1 MSLRIKFL
9 CVSLLLLT
17 LLQTSVTLH
26 ALQVTG
32 YTSLANDRFS
42 SGFPTAPIPNTDA
55 SFVGSDLDWSGIAWS
70 TTTYDSSSYK
80 SLAMLSPRHFL
91 TAQHYEYT
99 PSDGNGNLNQRT
111 TGVRVRGIDGNAST
125 VSGVTSVDN
134 MGYGLKL
141 TAFNQANNY
150 DLAVATLSSNVTAP
164 TNMAK
169 MAVLDLYSSSS
180 ATSFTAY
187 NSLQL
192 LLHGRGSSTNA
203 SPRTASDTPNLIAAF
218 SSDANQIAI
227 RTTHPAVQMQGG
239 DSGSPIMHAWTNPNG
254 GQELTVLGINSA
266 VDDTNGYN
274 YSSFFAAP
282 GAIQTAQAAMNP
294 SGYSLRVDGNPSNTW
309 VGNSSNQIARNSAWG
324 IGGNPNNTGATIDKY
339 VLFDPTSAAN
349 QSINVNS
356 NYELRGLYFKASA
369 TSSDP
374 FTFSGS
380 STLTVGRGG
389 ITNYDA
395 DQQTF
400 TASLRLGAP
409 QYWDTGSGGLSAAN
423 LNTNGHLLELKS
435 TGSSTISGNISGA
448 GSLAMSGGTLTLS
461 GTSSYTGSTWAHE
474 GDLIVSGS
482 IANSS
487 SLTLDSSAVLSGSGS
502 VPSIEGNGIVSP
514 GNSPGILTTTSID
527 PIGGLDFNF
536 EFTAASAPDFGT
548 ATASINDLLRI
559 TAATPFKNN
568 LNSSNEI
575 SIYLNVASLFSGQEF
590 LGGFFADGNTDF
602 YSAIENAQITTY
614 IADPAGS
621 VSFNGQTYSSNITPY
636 LFTLSTAAQSADFG
650 TGVVSGRILQ
660 IQVELDQTQYAG
672 WKLYHS
678 LAGNDALNTAD
689 TDDDGI
695 GQLHEF
701 ALGGDPNENDLSIL
715 PTHSLVEDGGSSYL
729 ELNVTRPIGLQG
741 ISYTP
746 RTTTDLSN
754 WPVGS
759 IDIANPNPTPVNNLD
774 GSETLTYRRSQA
786 VAAADKA
793 FIRVEISETP

>member
-1 MSLRIKFL
+1 MCIRDRGNPS
-9 CVSLLLLT
+9 
-17 LLQTSVTLH
+17 
-26 ALQVTG
+26 
-32 YTSLANDRFS
+32 YTWEGDR
-42 SGFPTAPIPNTDA
+42 SGQHITD
-55 SFVGSDLDWSGIAWS
+55 GRNW
-70 TTTYDSSSYK
+70 
-80 SLAMLSPRHFL
+80 
-91 TAQHYEYT
+91 
-99 PSDGNGNLNQRT
+99 
-111 TGVRVRGIDGNAST
+111 GVN
-125 VSGVTSVDN
+125 
-134 MGYGLKL
+134 
-141 TAFNQANNY
+141 
-150 DLAVATLSSNVTAP
+150 
-164 TNMAK
+164 
-169 MAVLDLYSSSS
+169 
-180 ATSFTAY
+180 
-187 NSLQL
+187 
-192 LLHGRGSSTNA
+192 SSTN
-203 SPRTASDTPNLIAAF
+203 
-218 SSDANQIAI
+218 
-227 RTTHPAVQMQGG
+227 
-239 DSGSPIMHAWTNPNG
+239 TND
-254 GQELTVLGINSA
+254 LFVL
-266 VDDTNGYN
+266 
-274 YSSFFAAP
+274 F
-282 GAIQTAQAAMNP
+282 NP
-294 SGYSLRVDGNPSNTW
+294 SSA
-309 VGNSSNQIARNSAWG
+309 NSRS
-324 IGGNPNNTGATIDKY
+324 
-339 VLFDPTSAAN
+339 V
-349 QSINVNS
+349 NVSSTHN
-356 NYELRGLYFKASA
+356 LRGLYFKSSA
-369 TSSDP
+369 TTSDA
-374 FTFSGS
+374 FTFSGT
-380 STLTVGRGG
+380 STLTIGRGG

-395 DQQTF
+395 D
-400 TASLRLGAP
+400 P
-409 QYWDTGSGGLSAAN
+409 QVFSADIALSTHQFWDGGSGGLSAAN

-435 TGSSTISGNISGA
+435 TGSSTISGNISGT

-536 EFTAASAPDFGT
+536 EFTAASAPDFGI

-590 LGGFFADGNTDF
+590 LGGFFTDGNTDF

-621 VSFNGQTYSSNITPY
+621 VSFNGQTYSADITPY

-678 LAGNDALNTAD
+678 LAGNDALDTAD
-689 TDDDGI
+689 TDADGI

-774 GSETLTYRRSQA
+774 GTETLTYRRNQA
-786 VAAADKA
+786 VAEINQAYL
-793 FIRVEISETP
+793 RVEISETP